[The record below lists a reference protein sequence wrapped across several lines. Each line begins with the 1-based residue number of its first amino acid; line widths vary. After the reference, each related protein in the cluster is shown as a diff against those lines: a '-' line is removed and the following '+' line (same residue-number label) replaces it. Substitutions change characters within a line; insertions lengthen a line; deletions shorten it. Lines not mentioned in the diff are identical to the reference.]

1 MMNSKW
7 IKVIGLAAT
16 VLGLGATLI
25 TDWVNEQKM
34 NETIDA
40 KINEAL
46 NNKEENENE
55 ES

>member
-1 MMNSKW
+1 MNSKL
-7 IKVIGLAAT
+7 IKVLGMTATIIGFG
-16 VLGLGATLI
+16 VTLL

-34 NETIDA
+34 DEMIDA

-46 NNKEENENE
+46 AEKNEDE